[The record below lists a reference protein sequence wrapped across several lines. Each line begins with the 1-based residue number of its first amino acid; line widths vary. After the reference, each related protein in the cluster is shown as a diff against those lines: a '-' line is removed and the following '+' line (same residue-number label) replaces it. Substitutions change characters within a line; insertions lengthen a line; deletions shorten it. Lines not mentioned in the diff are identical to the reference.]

1 MERDDH
7 TVPTKGYG
15 ADDKHYSDFVSALPS
30 QVGKVCVITGTTSG
44 TGYYWSLAAAKK
56 GATVVMLN
64 RASNRATSSAADLRA
79 ECPEG
84 TFDDS
89 IECDLMSF
97 ASVRTAAAAIVEK
110 YGVSGVNV
118 LCCNAGIMAFA
129 DEATTDGFDV
139 QMQTNHLSHF
149 LLVSLLMPLLD
160 TAAEKCGEARIVN
173 HSSIA
178 RQGVKLEAK
187 YMERNG
193 GNLGGD
199 SSSMFLGG
207 ARWVRYS
214 HTKMANCV
222 FTHALKK
229 RLDAKGSKVRA
240 LTAAPGLATTNLQ
253 VTTLG
258 KGGMSDSSCCCGGN
272 FWIMKMAQSSGD
284 GAMGIIHCAFNADA
298 KSGEFWEP
306 PGTGLAGVPALRAP
320 VLKLE
325 SNEEIGDMLWKCSL
339 EATGVSNFL

>member
-79 ECPEG
+79 E
-84 TFDDS
+84 S
-89 IECDLMSF
+89 
-97 ASVRTAAAAIVEK
+97 AIVEK

-149 LLVSLLMPLLD
+149 LLVSLLMPLLE
-160 TAAEKCGEARIVN
+160 TAAGKCGEARIVN

-253 VTTLG
+253 LTTLG

-306 PGTGLAGVPALRAP
+306 PGAGLAGVPALRAP

-325 SNEEIGDMLWKCSL
+325 SNEEIGDLLWKCSL